1 MTEEKTPF
9 EKIYPCGIRVQW
21 FPALAAKF
29 SDRLEEIA
37 EKILDEVTELEETR
51 IFFHRFQFEDEEVI
65 IATSWDDD
73 LDILSADADLVA
85 YLDLVGEAD
94 LDGDGEALPVLMP
107 VPASVAETTH

>member
-1 MTEEKTPF
+1 MNKP
-9 EKIYPCGIRVQW
+9 KIY
-21 FPALAAKF
+21 AKN
-29 SDRLEEIA
+29 STPPEQTWDQA
-37 EKILDEVTELEETR
+37 KTV
-51 IFFHRFQFEDEEVI
+51 FQFEDEEVI